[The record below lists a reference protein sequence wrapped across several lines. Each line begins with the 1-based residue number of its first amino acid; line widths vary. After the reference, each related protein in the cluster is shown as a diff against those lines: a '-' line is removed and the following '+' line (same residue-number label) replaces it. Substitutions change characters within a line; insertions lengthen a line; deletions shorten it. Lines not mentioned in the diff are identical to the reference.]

1 MDRLRI
7 KDAERL
13 QALSMAAK
21 FDAATISHIEAFI
34 KTLKGNPI
42 QPLSDIQ
49 IKYLTSN
56 SNVKM
61 LMILLF
67 LTENVTLEFIRRNRK
82 TYSKPIVLVI
92 DFWNDIQE
100 TLIKKL
106 LLSRDIS
113 ASLFQN
119 DDPAW
124 FQHLVDAAKTIKIDN
139 ITSEEFVS
147 ANKDIVYRLFITGK
161 YTQESTQEKVETYK
175 APYTLHDRKT
185 CCHVGL
191 FDAFQFEEPQT
202 TTAFLFL
209 NTNPNRKA
217 IHAFFTLQFGYPEL
231 TVLNIDGTFSKI
243 PTDEIPNFLNKQKES
258 NEIDEALYNAIKG
271 EYPVLFYPPLDE
283 KSLQAIAQRMEAL
296 IFDANEAAKE
306 QHKPLLIV
314 LSEVH
319 GSKGSFLLHVIVT
332 KISHRLGIKHLLA
345 ETINIYH
352 AQYGWDALVEPMLR
366 FLAFTKE
373 LGLEVKDL
381 EGALHYNNKLS
392 PYPYHEIPY
401 EQFGIP
407 AREASWIIDAKALNK
422 NAIFILG
429 SGHMNSILNSE
440 LKEMYHMLPID
451 CTCDRAFSDMLN
463 ISQHHFI
470 ELHNSV
476 NQFSLDEIIEMA
488 KILKIDK

>member
-7 KDAERL
+7 KDVKRL
-13 QALSMAAK
+13 QALSIVAK
-21 FDAATISHIEAFI
+21 FDPTTTSYIDTFI
-34 KTLKGNPI
+34 KTLKSNPT

-49 IKYLTSN
+49 IKHLASN
-56 SNVKM
+56 GNVKK

-67 LTENVTLEFIRRNRK
+67 LAENITLEFIRRNKK
-82 TYSKPIVLVI
+82 TYNQPIVLVLN
-92 DFWNDIQE
+92 FWDDIQE

-106 LLSRDIS
+106 LISRDIR

-124 FQHLVDAAKTIKIDN
+124 FQHLVDAAKTILIDYLA
-139 ITSEEFVS
+139 SEEFVS
-147 ANKDIVYRLFITGK
+147 ANKDILYRLLITGK
-161 YTQESTQEKVETYK
+161 YSQEGTELTHQSNK
-175 APYTLHDRKT
+175 AAYTLHDRKT

-191 FDAFQFEEPQT
+191 YDAFQFEEPQT
-202 TTAFLFL
+202 TAAFRFL
-209 NTNPNRKA
+209 NTNPNRKTIYA
-217 IHAFFTLQFGYPEL
+217 LFTLQFAYPEL

-243 PTDEIPNFLNKQKES
+243 PAEEIPNFLNKYKEN
-258 NEIDEALYNAIKG
+258 NEINEALYNAIKG
-271 EYPVLFYPPLDE
+271 EYPALFYPPLDE
-283 KSLQAIAQRMEAL
+283 KSLQTIAQKIEAL

-332 KISHRLGIKHLLA
+332 RISHRFGIKHLLA

-352 AQYGWDALVEPMLR
+352 AQYGWDALVDPMIRLLS
-366 FLAFTKE
+366 FAEEQGF
-373 LGLEVKDL
+373 EVKDL
-381 EGALHYNNKLS
+381 EEALHYNNELS
-392 PYPYHEIPY
+392 PYPYHEIPD
-401 EQFGIP
+401 EKFGIP
-407 AREASWIIDAKALNK
+407 AREASWIIDAKALRK

-440 LKEMYHMLPID
+440 LTEMYHMLPID
-451 CTCDRAFSDMLN
+451 CTCDKAFSDMLN

-470 ELHNSV
+470 DLDKSI
-476 NQFSLDEIIEMA
+476 NQFSLDEIIEMTT
-488 KILKIDK
+488 ILKIDE